1 MKRYIHFIF
10 AVVLALLLNTSAF
23 AEGEGELPFIPS
35 SGSSPATESSEA
47 AGETGVVELPFVPS
61 AQEMP
66 VISETPVT
74 PTPVPSPT
82 PVPANENSGSS
93 GSSTGG
99 YASPI
104 VNIEAIEVP
113 LADGTTIVLPFLD
126 VPQDA
131 YSTEGVA
138 WAYSHDP
145 QITDGVSAERFD
157 PLATCTRGQMVT
169 FLWRAAGCPEP
180 TGTAS
185 AFSDVTAGAYY
196 EKAVAWAVENGITD
210 GVGGGRFDPNGI
222 VNRAQAVTFLYR
234 AKGKPAVTSAAQF
247 TDVAAGEY
255 YADAVAWAVANEVT
269 NGVSDNAFAPNNNCV
284 RGQTV
289 TFLYRAYK

>member
-1 MKRYIHFIF
+1 MRLQLKGLFTILLCF
-10 AVVLALLLNTSAF
+10 ALTVSVF
-23 AEGEGELPFIPS
+23 
-35 SGSSPATESSEA
+35 A
-47 AGETGVVELPFVPS
+47 AGPTLPGTTGAGSFSDDGAMVPS
-61 AQEMP
+61 
-66 VISETPVT
+66 ISDTTDDSEKADTTTSDPIT
-74 PTPVPSPT
+74 QQLSPT
-82 PVPANENSGSS
+82 SGSS
-93 GSSTGG
+93 GLSSSSSGSGSG

-113 LADGTTIVLPFLD
+113 LDDGTSIVLPFLD

-131 YSTEGVA
+131 YYTEGVA

-157 PLATCTRGQMVT
+157 PLGTCTRGQMVT

-185 AFSDVTAGAYY
+185 TFSDVTAGAYY
-196 EKAVAWAVENGITD
+196 EKAVAWAVEKGITD
-210 GVGGGRFDPNGI
+210 GVGGGRFAPNGI

-234 AKGKPAVTSAAQF
+234 AKGAPAATAGTSF
-247 TDVAAGEY
+247 TDVASGAY
-255 YADAVAWAVANEVT
+255 YADAVAWAVANGIT
-269 NGVSDNAFAPNNNCV
+269 DGVGNNAFAPNNNCV

>member
-1 MKRYIHFIF
+1 MSNKKSWLL
-10 AVVLALLLNTSAF
+10 VLLVACLILAAPAYADNSEGASGGLLSPDDEYSQSIEAENKGGLE
-23 AEGEGELPFIPS
+23 EGEK
-35 SGSSPATESSEA
+35 
-47 AGETGVVELPFVPS
+47 AGE
-61 AQEMP
+61 
-66 VISETPVT
+66 
-74 PTPVPSPT
+74 
-82 PVPANENSGSS
+82 
-93 GSSTGG
+93 SSTGEKTDG
-99 YASPI
+99 VNLDFLPAKSDVTEQFYSEVRAI
-104 VNIEAIEVP
+104 VGDTTEIINITGLDVP
-113 LADGTTIVLPFLD
+113 LADGSTFYIPFVD
-126 VPQDA
+126 VAADA
-131 YSTEGVA
+131 YYTEAVA
-138 WAYSHDP
+138 WAYKHDP
-145 QITDGVSAERFD
+145 QITAGVTELSFG
-157 PLATCTRGQMVT
+157 PNQTCTRGQMVT

-196 EKAVAWAVENGITD
+196 EKAVAWAVENNITD

>member
-1 MKRYIHFIF
+1 MAKRLAAILLCF
-10 AVVLALLLNTSAF
+10 ALCVPCF
-23 AEGEGELPFIPS
+23 
-35 SGSSPATESSEA
+35 A
-47 AGETGVVELPFVPS
+47 AGENDLPPIMDMGDTEAEQMVPPTES
-61 AQEMP
+61 DGP
-66 VISETPVT
+66 VKGPAKPEKNEQTAPDKQETPKIEEIPAQQEET
-74 PTPVPSPT
+74 PKQEDAPT
-82 PVPANENSGSS
+82 T
-93 GSSTGG
+93 TGDG

-113 LADGTTIVLPFLD
+113 LDDGTSIVLPFLD
-126 VPQDA
+126 VPLDA
-131 YSTEGVA
+131 YYTAAVA

-145 QITDGVSAERFD
+145 QITGGVADDRFD

-180 TGTAS
+180 TGAAS
-185 AFSDVTAGAYY
+185 AFSDVAAGAYY
-196 EKAVAWAVENGITD
+196 EKAVAWAVENGITTGMGD
-210 GVGGGRFDPNGI
+210 GKFDPNGI
-222 VNRAQAVTFLYR
+222 VNRAQTVTFLYR

-269 NGVSDNAFAPNNNCV
+269 NGVSDNSFAPNNNCV

>member
-1 MKRYIHFIF
+1 MKKRLSAIF
-10 AVVLALLLNTSAF
+10 AAVLCVALSLPVRAL
-23 AEGEGELPFIPS
+23 GEDDLEMVWG
-35 SGSSPATESSEA
+35 
-47 AGETGVVELPFVPS
+47 AGENSAVSEGGGVIETETGTET
-61 AQEMP
+61 AP
-66 VISETPVT
+66 VFSNPT
-74 PTPVPSPT
+74 PTL
-82 PVPANENSGSS
+82 G
-93 GSSTGG
+93 STGG

-131 YSTEGVA
+131 YYTEGVA

-185 AFSDVTAGAYY
+185 GFSDVAAGSWY
-196 EKAVAWAVENGITD
+196 EKAVAWAVENNITD
-210 GVGGGRFDPNGI
+210 GVGNGRFDPNGI

-234 AKGKPAVTSAAQF
+234 AKGAPATTASESF
-247 TDVAAGEY
+247 TDVGSGEFY
-255 YADAVAWAVANEVT
+255 TDAVAWAVASNVT
-269 NGVSDNAFAPNNNCV
+269 NGVGDNVFAPNANCV

>member
-1 MKRYIHFIF
+1 MKRGCLLVALICIALCLPVF
-10 AVVLALLLNTSAF
+10 AVEGPVTEDIQAGSGAFIQDERDEVDNVPEQPLVPAQSEIPAEPEPSANIS
-23 AEGEGELPFIPS
+23 GGS
-35 SGSSPATESSEA
+35 GTGSS
-47 AGETGVVELPFVPS
+47 
-61 AQEMP
+61 
-66 VISETPVT
+66 
-74 PTPVPSPT
+74 
-82 PVPANENSGSS
+82 
-93 GSSTGG
+93 G

-104 VNIEAIEVP
+104 VNIDAIEVP

-131 YSTEGVA
+131 YYTAAVA

-145 QITDGVSAERFD
+145 QITGGVADDRFD

-185 AFSDVTAGAYY
+185 AFTDVAAGSYY
-196 EKAVAWAVENGITD
+196 EKAVAWAVENNITD

>member
-1 MKRYIHFIF
+1 MKQKRFG
-10 AVVLALLLNTSAF
+10 ALLIAMLFIASLLCTAVF
-23 AEGEGELPFIPS
+23 AEEEVEVDIGAQGSNVQEADLPQQEQQ
-35 SGSSPATESSEA
+35 PA
-47 AGETGVVELPFVPS
+47 
-61 AQEMP
+61 QQQ
-66 VISETPVT
+66 ETPKQEQQ
-74 PTPVPSPT
+74 
-82 PVPANENSGSS
+82 PAQQQEAPKQEQQPAQQSAAPADNG
-93 GSSTGG
+93 GSTGG

-104 VNIEAIEVP
+104 VNIDAIEVP

-131 YSTEGVA
+131 YYTAAVA

-145 QITDGVSAERFD
+145 QITGGVADDRFD

-185 AFSDVTAGAYY
+185 AFSDVAAGAYY
-196 EKAVAWAVENGITD
+196 EKAVAWAVENNITD
-210 GVGGGRFDPNGI
+210 GVGDGRFAPNGI

-234 AKGKPAVTSAAQF
+234 AKGAPETAASESF
-247 TDVAAGEY
+247 TDVASGAWYEN
-255 YADAVAWAVANEVT
+255 AVAWAVANEIT
-269 NGVSDNAFAPNNNCV
+269 NGVGDNAFAPNANCV